1 MCSFFNWLRCTIC
14 SIYESYSSF
23 ATSVVGES
31 FFGFSEFL
39 TGLALLMI
47 VWSTTDYKYRFR
59 LYISRLSKK
68 ALFIMTVIVGLVT
81 LACDFVASIG
91 VITHL
96 TQFVVQ
102 LICGSLLFCFVMYW
116 VKTVFLCPPVFTES
130 NCKKFAAEFVFV
142 CENGTDEEL
151 NILVQEIIFSLQ
163 NIVHFAHEYG
173 RGSNDF
179 SEVEKQVYNIFSRM
193 STERF
198 CHTAVRGY
206 FGRVLFCCMIA
217 EKKFNVGLET
227 FAENYIT
234 ELLKWDGSFIF
245 RESDSRNGY
254 LWVRQPLITEIYGS
268 KELLK
273 GLNELIRP
281 DYSVTKDWNHKQVRA
296 YVAILTKA
304 FDACYGELNSDTLIS
319 EAYENLE
326 KTAGRVCWEEKTSR
340 ESINLF
346 SETMNF
352 YEKVIRDLLPNKNN
366 FSSRKTYSDDYK
378 TKDFLD
384 YFVDSVLEI
393 FYFAGNFHGDNRYR
407 RNIQL
412 IDCLN
417 GVFSNSNS
425 QNDCMV
431 FYEKLK
437 EAVLLEVQKNRGL
450 VGFYIMT
457 LFLENGGLEKGS
469 TVGNKYLIEIHD
481 MLVDYAEEHFL
492 EMYEK
497 IYTYST
503 FKMPDNM
510 SIDLEKKVLVFHGKT
525 LFKEYEQILQL
536 K

>member
-1 MCSFFNWLRCTIC
+1 MSSFFNWLRCTIC

-102 LICGSLLFCFVMYW
+102 LICGLLLFGFVMYW
-116 VKTVFLCPPVFTES
+116 IKTVFLSPPVFNKS
-130 NCKKFAAEFVFV
+130 NCKKFATEFAFV
-142 CENGTDEEL
+142 CENGSDEEL
-151 NILVQEIIFSLQ
+151 NILVQETIFSLQ
-163 NIVHFAHEYG
+163 NIVRFAHEYDCK
-173 RGSNDF
+173 NNEF
-179 SEVEKQVYNIFSRM
+179 SEVEKCVYKIFSRM
-193 STERF
+193 GTERF
-198 CHTAVRGY
+198 CHSAVRGC
-206 FGRVLFCCMIA
+206 FGRVLFGCMIA

-245 RESDSRNGY
+245 RESDFRNGY
-254 LWVRQPLITEIYGS
+254 LWVRQPLITEIFGS
-268 KELLK
+268 KELVV

-304 FDACYGELNSDTLIS
+304 FDTCYGGLNSDTLIS

-326 KTAGRVCWEEKTSR
+326 KTAGRVCWDEKTSR
-340 ESINLF
+340 ESLNLF

-352 YEKVIRDLLPNKNN
+352 YEKVIRDILSNKKL
-366 FSSRKTYSDDYK
+366 FGSCKTYSDDYK

-393 FYFAGNFHGDNRYR
+393 LYFAGSFRGEEKSR
-407 RNIQL
+407 RSIQL
-412 IDCLN
+412 MDCLDRI
-417 GVFSNSNS
+417 FSNSNP
-425 QNDCMV
+425 QNDCV
-431 FYEKLK
+431 IFYEKLK
-437 EAVLLEVQKNRGL
+437 EAVLLQVKKNSGL
-450 VGFYIMT
+450 VGFNILM
-457 LFLENGGLEKGS
+457 LFLVNRGLKKNS
-469 TVGNKYLIEIHD
+469 MYGNKYLIEIHD

-497 IYTYST
+497 IHTYKS
-503 FKMPDNM
+503 FKLPEKMTVDT
-510 SIDLEKKVLVFHGKT
+510 EKKVLVLKGRT
-525 LFKEYEQILQL
+525 IFKDYVQVLQL